1 MAKGI
6 DEEVSHAIK
15 VTDYLVSLPSLI
27 KQYLI
32 LIVFMGIFGVLL
44 SQILNYPIMQGIL
57 SSFLILVV
65 PTILSAL
72 TLRILRRVP
81 LKRSFFLMLVM
92 CLFYMLI
99 YTLYFITSDI
109 NVLIL
114 GLSAIFILLFLILY
128 YVFILRYSAF
138 IFSLAQLFFFIVMF
152 YYVVFN
158 VTTITSF
165 SQQAIDGLLIKLLI
179 TSLIFSFF
187 IYFLFYILNAPMKK
201 AFSIS
206 VTKVFS
212 LFISQWIN
220 DSKDLEKEFERIGI
234 FMESY
239 IDVLLFKNSKGKC
252 LVTIPQVHFGPFG
265 NLGGSDY
272 PNQMSQILEKYVD
285 CSIVFH
291 GACTHD
297 QNPTSSS
304 RIGEVTEPLI
314 SFISDNY
321 DNLNKSKIGFT
332 SCEYHK
338 TKSAHLLFD
347 DAILSSFSRY
357 PNTTEDME
365 FGLGLLLRE
374 KAKKYREKSFIAD
387 QHNSDTGKITQFLLG
402 SKEASEYL
410 NAMDCLEDKIKK
422 IKLERCKFNFAKLHK
437 PYFPSA
443 GISNN
448 GIGMFCF
455 VSKNTSILYVVIDS
469 NSVNNDIKSAI
480 ENKLNQVFD
489 EVIITTTDSHSL
501 NKVSG
506 VINPASV
513 KEMDVLLDDLTFLAK
528 DLKSNASE
536 FTMVSK
542 TLPIKIK
549 VFGPHQSL
557 KLIGVVNSL
566 MSVLKF
572 IVPLLFIF
580 GILFALYI
588 LSLL

>member
-6 DEEVSHAIK
+6 DEEVSSAIK

-27 KQYLI
+27 KQYFI
-32 LIVFMGIFGVLL
+32 LIVIMGIFGVLL
-44 SQILNYPIMQGIL
+44 SQILNYPIMQGML

-72 TLRILRRVP
+72 TLRIIRRVP

-92 CLFYMLI
+92 CSLYMLI
-99 YTLYFITSDI
+99 YTFYFITSDI

-114 GLSAIFILLFLILY
+114 GLSAIFVLLFLILY
-128 YVFILRYSAF
+128 YVFLLRYSAF

-165 SQQAIDGLLIKLLI
+165 SEQAINDLLIKLFI
-179 TSLIFSFF
+179 TSLVFSFF
-187 IYFLFYILNAPMKK
+187 IYFLFYIVNAPMKK

-206 VTKVFS
+206 GTKVFS

-220 DSKDLEKEFERIGI
+220 DSKDLETEFERIGI
-234 FMESY
+234 SMESY

-272 PNQMSQILEKYVD
+272 PNQMSKILENHVD
-285 CSIVFH
+285 CSIVMH

-297 QNPTSSS
+297 QNPTSSD
-304 RIGEVTEPLI
+304 RIGEVTNPI
-314 SFISDNY
+314 IKFMSDNS
-321 DNLNKSKIGFT
+321 DNFSKSKVGFV
-332 SCEYHK
+332 SYKYHK
-338 TKSAHLLFD
+338 TLNSHLLFD
-347 DAILSSFSRY
+347 DAILSLFSRY
-357 PNTTEDME
+357 PNTTEDMD

-374 KAKKYREKSFIAD
+374 KGKKYREKSFIVD

-410 NAMDCLEDKIKK
+410 NSMDLFKDKIKEL
-422 IKLERCKFNFAKLHK
+422 KLEKVKFNFHKLHK
-437 PYFPSA
+437 PYFSSA

-448 GIGMFCF
+448 GIRMFCF
-455 VSKNTSILYVVIDS
+455 VSSKQSILIVVIDS
-469 NSVNNDIKSAI
+469 NSINNEIKTAI
-480 ENKLNQVFD
+480 EDKLKGVFD
-489 EVIITTTDSHSL
+489 VVLINTTDSHSL

-506 VINPASV
+506 VINPANIKNLDVILEDLYSV
-513 KEMDVLLDDLTFLAK
+513 AKEMK
-528 DLKSNASE
+528 ENASD
-536 FTMVSK
+536 FNMVSE
-542 TLPIKIK
+542 TLPIKVK

-557 KLIGVVNSL
+557 KLIGVVNAL
-566 MSVLKF
+566 ISVLKF
-572 IVPLLFIF
+572 VVPLIFIF
-580 GILFALYI
+580 GILFALYV